1 MEKIIDDSI
10 QGCENLEKILQIFK
24 EKLEKTK

>member
-1 MEKIIDDSI
+1 MEKIIDDSLHE
-10 QGCENLEKILQIFK
+10 CENLEKIIQLFK